1 MNRKQPELRRH
12 RKGRWIAR
20 SENKSMT
27 GHVVESLETGVG
39 PPREEPSIPG
49 REGRVVRVG
58 DPDVD
63 PLQNEYAGEEAPG
76 ATTPTPDQSLVDAA
90 GSAYGLAEEDG
101 GLLRTSSE
109 ILEKRDRKP
118 GLRPPRGRKRI

>member
-1 MNRKQPELRRH
+1 MNRKQPELRKH
-12 RKGRWIAR
+12 RKGRWVGR

-27 GHVVESLETGVG
+27 GHVVESLQKGVG
-39 PPREEPSIPG
+39 PPPEDSPIPG
-49 REGRVVRVG
+49 REGSVVRVG

-90 GSAYGLAEEDG
+90 GRAYGVAEADG
-101 GLLRTSSE
+101 GALRTSSE
-109 ILEKRDRKP
+109 LLDERDRKS